1 MKNDFQMFY
10 WVAPSQGVPRV
21 TYFFLPPLP
30 KTLKS
35 TVFELEWWFVHVNRS
50 VFHQEL
56 NREGPMVPGVHY
68 FTKKWQIYYPNFQH
82 PKIQNNLDL
91 GFDMIWPFWPFI
103 DHKIHQTQS
112 TWGHTTNFSPIRP
125 TLTGGCSMPTQV
137 GVNKADPHQNYPP
150 AQQKPFGF

>member
-68 FTKKWQIYYPNFQH
+68 FTKNDKYTIPIFN
-82 PKIQNNLDL
+82 IQKFKTIWILDL
-91 GFDMIWPFWPFI
+91 TWAWHMIWPFWPLF

-112 TWGHTTNFSPIRP
+112 TWGQTTNFSPIRP
-125 TLTGGCSMPTQV
+125 VIWHLTGGSTGPSQDGAGCS
-137 GVNKADPHQNYPP
+137 
-150 AQQKPFGF
+150 